1 VCVSVADPLMGK
13 WEKWENGHFD
23 RDNAGKVLRFVFS
36 PILTDGIMGKAP
48 KMIELSC
55 LNITHCNHEIDNIL
69 QKQQWW
75 KKMNTQE
82 EIRKTMNELRDFLI
96 QKNEQYGD
104 SVMNPISIFSK
115 LGKDAGLRVR
125 IDDKLNRLMQG
136 NDSMESDEDVV
147 KDLIGYLTLL
157 LIALRQGSGNTN
169 GYGKGM

>member
-1 VCVSVADPLMGK
+1 ISLKIKIYTSFKTMVKNMD
-13 WEKWENGHFD
+13 
-23 RDNAGKVLRFVFS
+23 
-36 PILTDGIMGKAP
+36 
-48 KMIELSC
+48 
-55 LNITHCNHEIDNIL
+55 
-69 QKQQWW
+69 
-75 KKMNTQE
+75 TQE
-82 EIRKTMNELRDFLI
+82 EIRKTMDELRDFLI

-157 LIALRQGSGNTN
+157 LIALRQESEDMESNKKVLIN
-169 GYGKGM
+169 EKGYHKSQN